1 MLNSSFISEMLS
13 GNFVY
18 GHAIEI
24 SIGMIS
30 YANISSDFLSE
41 ALLRTPVTFFKTS
54 KYVQRCFES
63 EITRTTDRV
72 SRPIGLYLFK
82 KISK

>member
-1 MLNSSFISEMLS
+1 MLS

-30 YANISSDFLSE
+30 YANISNDFLGE
-41 ALLRTPVTFFKTS
+41 ALLRTPVTFSRLQNMFKGVLHVRS
-54 KYVQRCFES
+54 HEQ
-63 EITRTTDRV
+63 
-72 SRPIGLYLFK
+72 PIV
-82 KISK
+82 